1 MSKYTTEL
9 RFICQ
14 AYSKSSKVS
23 EIISDARAHIFDF
36 DYPIFD
42 EQYREVLETKILK
55 HFYMREIGAE
65 TVGLW
70 KLWLDERLNLIMP
83 YYNQLYESTK
93 LVITPLKNYS
103 FDKTHKDSG
112 GTETNISNDE
122 SKIGNNSVSETN
134 TETEKGKNESSTS
147 IGNTVQNNTVS
158 VEQSTDESINK
169 FSDTPQGSLSG
180 VTSGEYLTS
189 ATVDNTT
196 SRGTNTSENK
206 QVTTEQQ
213 GRTETN
219 SKDNTFT
226 KTHSGT
232 YSDSS
237 TNATKNNFTTTL
249 QYIENVSGITGTSE
263 SKLLEEYRKTFVNI
277 DEMIINKLNDL
288 FMLIW

>member
-23 EIISDARAHIFDF
+23 EIISDARLHIFDF
-36 DYPIFD
+36 EYPIFD

-93 LVITPLKNYS
+93 LVISPLKNFS

-122 SKIGNNSVSETN
+122 TKTGNNSISETN
-134 TETEKGKNESSTS
+134 TNLEKGKNESSTS
-147 IGNTVQNNTVS
+147 IGNTVQNNNVS
-158 VEQSTDESINK
+158 VNQSTDESINK

-180 VTSGEYLTS
+180 VTSGEYLTT
-189 ATVDNTT
+189 ATVDNST
-196 SRGTNTSENK
+196 SRETNSAENK

-213 GRTETN
+213 GRTETSEKEN
-219 SKDNTFT
+219 AFT

-232 YSDSS
+232 YSDKAGNVS
-237 TNATKNNFTTTL
+237 KNNFTTTL
-249 QYIENVSGITGTSE
+249 EYIENVSGITGASE
-263 SKLLEEYRKTFVNI
+263 SKLLEEYRKTFLNI
-277 DEMIINKLNDL
+277 DEMVINKLNDL
-288 FMLIW
+288 FMLLW